1 MRCPACD
8 AQNPN
13 DAASCS
19 SCGKP
24 LPRRQRRRAAAN
36 EPDAPRDPEAE
47 RRNAA
52 ALRAYR
58 ICLIG
63 LVPGP
68 GLVLGPVGAVLGAV
82 ARARGAKV
90 PGFTAGS
97 AATAAVLL
105 GALITATQWVGV
117 TLMVVGWSGRP

>member
-13 DAASCS
+13 DATRCS
-19 SCGKP
+19 GCGKA
-24 LPRRQRRRAAAN
+24 LPARARRRSAD

-58 ICLIG
+58 ICLYG
-63 LVPGP
+63 LVPGL
-68 GLVLGPVGAVLGAV
+68 GLVLGPVGLVLGVV
-82 ARARGAKV
+82 ARVRGAKV
-90 PGFTAGS
+90 PEFTAGS
-97 AATAAVLL
+97 AAMAAVLL
-105 GALITATQWVGV
+105 GALITATQWVGA
-117 TLMVVGWSGRP
+117 TLMVVGWRGGP